1 MKPGASSAACV
12 AHLIARAAR
21 GEDKTGEG
29 KVSTAAIA
37 SILGLPGA
45 PIFLETGVEAVGT
58 RNAALS
64 LQSDLH
70 LLKTPHIVIRVE
82 FPAPARAAIY
92 VKQHARRRGKLL
104 HRSSTLNETTIS
116 V

>member
-1 MKPGASSAACV
+1 MKQGGSFTASV

-21 GEDKTGEG
+21 GEGKTGEG
-29 KVSTAAIA
+29 KVSTEVIA
-37 SILGLPGA
+37 PILGLPGA
-45 PIFLETGVEAVGT
+45 PIFSETGVEAIGT

-70 LLKTPHIVIRVE
+70 LLKTPDIVIRVE
-82 FPAPARAAIY
+82 FPAPARAAIH
-92 VKQHARRRGKLL
+92 VKQHPRRRGKLF
-104 HRSSTLNETTIS
+104 HRSSTLNETTFS

>member
-1 MKPGASSAACV
+1 MKPGASSAPCV

-29 KVSTAAIA
+29 KVSTEVIA
-37 SILGLPGA
+37 SILGLPGE
-45 PIFLETGVEAVGT
+45 PIFSEPGVRAAGT
-58 RNAALS
+58 QNSAIS

-82 FPAPARAAIY
+82 FPAPACAAIH
-92 VKQHARRRGKLL
+92 VKQHPRRRGKLF
-104 HRSSTLNETTIS
+104 HRSSTLNETNFP